1 MGNVSEMLRREFI
14 LLGAAAIASPAEAQ
28 TNPFVDALVLRLQ
41 EQGYKRFR
49 INRTWLG
56 RLRIRAISDMYR
68 REIIMNPKTGEILRD
83 FWELIGVERE
93 SKSGLFNPDDDG
105 GYHEYDDDDDDDHDN
120 SGSGSSN
127 SGSGSGS
134 SGSGSSGSGSGHDDD
149 VDDDDDD
156 NSGSG

>member
-1 MGNVSEMLRREFI
+1 MLRREFI
-14 LLGAAAIASPAEAQ
+14 LLGAAAIAVPAAAQ
-28 TNPFVDALVLRLQ
+28 TNPFVDALVLMLQ

-105 GYHEYDDDDDDDHDN
+105 GYHEYDDDDDDDDDDHDN

-149 VDDDDDD
+149 DDDDD

>member
-14 LLGAAAIASPAEAQ
+14 TLGAAAIALPAAAQ

-105 GYHEYDDDDDDDHDN
+105 GYHEYGDYDDDDHDN

-149 VDDDDDD
+149 DDDDDD

>member
-14 LLGAAAIASPAEAQ
+14 TLGAAAIALPAAAQ

-105 GYHEYDDDDDDDHDN
+105 GYHEYGDDDHDN

-127 SGSGSGS
+127 SGSGSGN

-149 VDDDDDD
+149 DDDDD